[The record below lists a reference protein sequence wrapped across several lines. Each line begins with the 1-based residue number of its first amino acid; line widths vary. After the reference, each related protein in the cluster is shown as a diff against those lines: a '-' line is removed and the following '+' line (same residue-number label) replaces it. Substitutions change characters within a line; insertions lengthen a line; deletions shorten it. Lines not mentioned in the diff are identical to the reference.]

1 MKDTITEKK
10 DQFLKQ
16 RTALNYEIY
25 QQEQRLA
32 SLKAD
37 LHAVTG
43 AIQTC
48 DILLK
53 EEAEATPCAKSS

>member
-32 SLKAD
+32 TLKAD
-37 LHAVTG
+37 LHAVNG
-43 AIQTC
+43 AIQAC
-48 DILLK
+48 DILA
-53 EEAEATPCAKSS
+53 AEAAAEVDSPE